1 MLASSRLA
9 LRAAVSVAF
18 GLLAMLA
25 AGSSSAAAYR
35 GFADPLFG
43 ATIASVGSGNLA
55 WRLDFTIDIPDAPG
69 CFSINVS
76 PFTACVSGATFT
88 DAKLTFYDFVSKAD
102 LATVLWNATELS
114 GVNVA
119 GIQDDGTKPIQLDTG
134 FFPNKLATGLNGFG
148 PADDGPYG
156 NFLDVM
162 WSVGF
167 SFDFQ
172 ESKVAGPVLRWTGTI
187 CTEVQK
193 EEKKKEKKKKEKKTR
208 DEHEVEEQEVEST
221 TTCPPTEGYNDFQ
234 EHPPREFSFTEVPEP
249 GTLALIA
256 GSMIA
261 AFGLKR
267 RPSSRK

>member
-18 GLLAMLA
+18 GLLGTLG
-25 AGSSSAAAYR
+25 AGSASAAAYR
-35 GFADPLFG
+35 GFADPQFG
-43 ATIASVGSGNLA
+43 ATIAGNPSGNLA

-69 CFSINVS
+69 CFSINAN
-76 PFTACVSGATFT
+76 PFADCVSGAMFT
-88 DAKLTFYDFVSKAD
+88 DAKLTFYDFSSSTD

-119 GIQDDGTKPIQLDTG
+119 GIQDDGSKPTQLDTG

-148 PADDGPYG
+148 AANDGPYG
-156 NFLDVM
+156 DFLDAT

-172 ESKVAGPVLRWTGTI
+172 GSGVAGPVLRWTRTV
-187 CTEVQK
+187 CTEEGK
-193 EEKKKEKKKKEKKTR
+193 CH
-208 DEHEVEEQEVEST
+208 DEVEEICLT
-221 TTCPPTEGYNDFQ
+221 TTGFNDFRD
-234 EHPPREFSFTEVPEP
+234 HPPSVFSFTQVPEP

-267 RPSSRK
+267 RPSSRT